1 MRKEAAEKINPVE
14 YWRLR
19 ITHKI
24 LHRNKL
30 FYTLTPELAL
40 ATIWAVQRAAKYFS
54 KVGAYYEFGIFK
66 GYNLWLAS
74 KLLPNVE
81 VHGFDSFEGMP
92 DEKGAHPHHAP
103 GGYTASVKE
112 VMAHLGEHGADLS
125 RIYLHKGWF
134 SNKFFSSIDCYF
146 PPALI
151 AVIDSDLYSS
161 CIPVLEFL
169 YPRMWVGTILLFDDW
184 KMPQPSEATAFIEF
198 MMKHPSVK
206 AEALF
211 DFGTYG
217 RAIRIKE
224 IDHDTRDEKDR
235 QEGDGRLGAADHKPS
250 PAAVQAGDKRSLSK
264 RL

>member
-1 MRKEAAEKINPVE
+1 MNPLE
-14 YWRLR
+14 YWKLR
-19 ITHKI
+19 ITHKM

-74 KLLPNVE
+74 KLLPDVE

-92 DEKGAHPHHAP
+92 EEKGAHPHHAP

-112 VMAHLGEHGADLS
+112 VRAHLAEHGADLS
-125 RIYLHKGWF
+125 CIHLHKGWF
-134 SNKFFSSIDCYF
+134 SREFFNSIDCHF

-151 AVIDSDLYSS
+151 AVIDSDLYTS
-161 CIPVLEFL
+161 CVPVLQFL
-169 YPRMWVGTILLFDDW
+169 YPRMWAGTILLFDDW
-184 KMPQPSEATAFIEF
+184 KMPQPSEATAFYEF
-198 MMKHPSVK
+198 LKVHPGVK
-206 AEALF
+206 AEVLF

-224 IDHDTRDEKDR
+224 IVHDTRDEKDR
-235 QEGDGRLGAADHKPS
+235 AKGDRRLGTADNLAGAAS
-250 PAAVQAGDKRSLSK
+250 VQARNKGGVPK
-264 RL
+264 RLRPHAS